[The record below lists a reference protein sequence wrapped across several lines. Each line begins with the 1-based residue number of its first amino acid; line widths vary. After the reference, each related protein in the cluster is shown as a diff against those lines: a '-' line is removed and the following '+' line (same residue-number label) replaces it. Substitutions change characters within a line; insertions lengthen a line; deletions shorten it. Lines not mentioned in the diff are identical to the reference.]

1 MQAQS
6 PRVGHLRAANPFG
19 TWLGSEGS
27 EQVGLKRYP
36 ETGISL
42 ERLSRDRLSRGP
54 YRSIIESLA
63 FGGSFERSLTRMGRR
78 RLKSQP
84 VQTGGCGG
92 VCRQTWTTRVS
103 HTKFE

>member
-6 PRVGHLRAANPFG
+6 PHVGHQRAANPFG
-19 TWLGSEGS
+19 TWLGLGS

-36 ETGISL
+36 ETGNSL
-42 ERLSRDRLSRGP
+42 ERLSRDRLSGGP

-78 RLKSQP
+78 LKSQP
-84 VQTGGCGG
+84 VQTGGCG